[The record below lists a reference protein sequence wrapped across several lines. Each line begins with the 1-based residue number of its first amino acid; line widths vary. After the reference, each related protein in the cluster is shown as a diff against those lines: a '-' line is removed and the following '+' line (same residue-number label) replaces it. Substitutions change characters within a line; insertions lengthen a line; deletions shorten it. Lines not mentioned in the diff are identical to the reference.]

1 MQSLKMLSYMSP
13 QIASTLMWFLKEF
26 SSTYLYMNEK
36 KYQQV
41 LKNVKTELNYI
52 LYLFIFLID
61 KSNTS
66 TNFWTRDRV
75 WN

>member
-1 MQSLKMLSYMSP
+1 MSP